1 MKKQCLLI
9 VIFTLF
15 SCGETFALSSYQEVR
30 QSFVKS
36 DSLLVDRHGD
46 ILHELR
52 TDQHRRR
59 LDWISLKS
67 ISPALKDAVIQAED
81 RRFYDHGGV
90 DYKSMGAALIQG
102 LTTESLRGASTITMQ
117 LASIL
122 DRDLQVKKG
131 KRSVW
136 QKKKQIL
143 NAWEIEKGW
152 SKAEILEAYLN
163 LVTFRG
169 ELQGIGA
176 ASRGLFGKDPHG
188 LDQSESLILASLI
201 RSPNASSA
209 EVAKRALYLHQSMKW
224 QIDSN
229 EIYSKIKQTFL
240 GPNFL
245 RPQAALA
252 PHIARR
258 LLQDRPDGSTV
269 TCTLDSKIQRFA
281 IDCLTH
287 HLLSLRSQHV
297 KDGAILVVEN
307 STGDV
312 LTYVSHSGEPSYSRF
327 IDGVQAKRQAGST
340 LKPFLYALAF
350 DKRILTPA
358 SLLDDTPLDIAVLSG
373 IYQPGN
379 YDSQFRGLV
388 TSRVALASSLNV
400 PAVKTLSLVG
410 IEPFLSRLRQ
420 LGIKGLNESGDFY
433 GHSLAL
439 GSADVSLWELVN
451 AYRALANGG
460 EWSELRFAPAETISQ
475 RRKIFSKESTFLVSD
490 ILSDREARS
499 ATFGLENPLATRFWT
514 AVKTGTS
521 KDMRD
526 NWCIG
531 YSKRYTVGVWVGNF
545 SGEPMWNV
553 SGVTGAAPIWI
564 EMMGFLHRDVPSIK
578 REALPGLVWKKVE
591 FSSGI
596 AASREEWFIRGTEP
610 NSDDQRIGQFNQ
622 RILYPPSGTVIA
634 LDPDIPKELQKV
646 FFISQTGDGGIRWR
660 LNGRPIAMAGKAI
673 PWNPSTGK
681 YHLAIVDQEDRIIDS
696 IHFEV
701 RGEGRVNQN

>member
-1 MKKQCLLI
+1 MQRFLFPLILLL
-9 VIFTLF
+9 LF
-15 SCGETFALSSYQEVR
+15 STVAFALPSYQEVQ

-36 DSLLVDRHGD
+36 DSLLLDRHGD

-59 LDWISLKS
+59 LDWISLKN

-81 RRFYDHGGV
+81 KRFYDHGGV

-131 KRSVW
+131 KRSIW

-143 NAWEIEKGW
+143 NAWEIEKSW
-152 SKAEILEAYLN
+152 SKAEIFEAYLN

-169 ELQGIGA
+169 ELQGIAA
-176 ASRGLFGKDPHG
+176 ASRALLGKDPHG

-201 RSPNASSA
+201 RSPNASSS
-209 EVAKRALYLHQSMKW
+209 EVAKRASHLHQSMKW
-224 QIDSN
+224 QIDGN
-229 EIYSKIKQTFL
+229 EIHAKIKQTFL

-252 PHIARR
+252 PHIVRR
-258 LLQDRPDGSTV
+258 LLQDRPNGSTV

-281 IDCLTH
+281 IDRLTH

-297 KDGAILVVEN
+297 KDGAILIVEN

-327 IDGVQAKRQAGST
+327 VDGVQAKRQAGST

-350 DKRILTPA
+350 DRRILTPA

-433 GHSLAL
+433 GPSLAL

-460 EWSELRFAPAETISQ
+460 EWSELRFAPAETIFQ
-475 RRKIFSKESTFLVSD
+475 RRKIFSKEATFLISD

-499 ATFGLENPLATRFWT
+499 ATFGLENPWSTRFWT

-553 SGVTGAAPIWI
+553 SGITGAAPIWI
-564 EMMGFLHRDVPSIK
+564 EMMDFLHRDVPSIK

-646 FFISQTGDGGIRWR
+646 FFISQTGDGNIRWK
-660 LNGRPIAMAGKAI
+660 LNGTPIAMNGKAI

-681 YHLAIVDQEDRIIDS
+681 YHLAIVDQEDRIVDS
-696 IHFEV
+696 VQFEV
-701 RGEGRVNQN
+701 RGEDRVNQD